1 MCSVPNK
8 EKSVVTEM
16 SGEMMIQRPGAEPP
30 CKQACPA
37 GIDIPRYVRLMAQ
50 GEFDRALAVIKENM
64 PFPAICGR
72 VCTRPCEAQCR
83 LNDVNRPVAIMALKR
98 FAAERDSGDVEES
111 RSAKSTHRRIAIIGS
126 GPAGLTA
133 AFYLRKSG
141 HQVSIFEALS
151 EPGGLLRTGI
161 PRYQLPEHILEE
173 EINAIIEQGIV
184 LKLDSPVKRVNDLL
198 DEDYHAVLIATGFGS
213 GFKLPVPGAE
223 LDGVLVGTSFLQDVN
238 MGRPDKLGQK
248 VVVVGGGAVA
258 LDVART
264 AWRLGAG
271 KVQVVCLESR
281 MAMPAFSWDIEEAEK
296 EGIIIHPSLN
306 VVKIFGDGGQ
316 VTGLEC
322 VGLEWVK
329 FDEAGKLHMGPT
341 TGPNLVFDA
350 DTVIFAVGQRLTLSL
365 VSDVSEVKITEKGA
379 IAVND
384 ALETGRVGVFA
395 CGDAVT
401 GPLSVVE
408 AIAQGGQAALSID
421 KYLGAREEIGEA
433 SRLTD
438 QEVSPLTP
446 SLPIGE
452 RAEMACLS
460 VSERIGNFSEV
471 ELGLTEEGSIQ
482 EAMRCLRCD
491 LPITVDPAK
500 CTGCRICQLR
510 CSFRLEKAF
519 GLSRARISIRRLVN
533 QDTEYSISFTSECD
547 ACGICARYCPYG
559 ALVRQGVREETV

>member
-1 MCSVPNK
+1 MPNK
-8 EKSVVTEM
+8 EISDVTEM
-16 SGEMMIQRPGAEPP
+16 SGEMMIQRPRAEPP

-37 GIDIPRYVRLMAQ
+37 GIDIPRYVRLIDQ
-50 GEFDRALAVIKENM
+50 GKFSEALAIIKEKM

-72 VCTRPCEAQCR
+72 VCNHPCEAQCW

-98 FAAERDSGDVEES
+98 FAAERGSRDVEES
-111 RSAKSTHRRIAIIGS
+111 KPAKSTHRRIAIIGS

-133 AFYLRKSG
+133 AFYLRQSG
-141 HQVSIFEALS
+141 HQVSVFEALS
-151 EPGGLLRTGI
+151 KPGGLLRTGI

-173 EINAIIEQGIV
+173 EINAIIDQGIA
-184 LKLDSPVKRVNDLL
+184 LKLDSPVKRVNHLL

-213 GFKLPVPGAE
+213 GFKLPILGAE

-238 MGRPDKLGQK
+238 MGRPIKLGQK

-258 LDVART
+258 FDVART
-264 AWRLGAG
+264 AWRLGPD

-281 MAMPAFSWDIEEAEK
+281 MAMPAFSWVIEEAEK

-306 VVKIFGDGGQ
+306 VVKILGDRGQ
-316 VTGLEC
+316 VTGIEC

-329 FDEAGKLHMGPT
+329 FDEAGKLHLGPT
-341 TGPNLVFDA
+341 KGPNRVFDA
-350 DTVIFAVGQRLTLSL
+350 DTVIFAVGQRMALSL
-365 VSDVSEVKITEKGA
+365 VADVAEVKITKQGA
-379 IAVND
+379 IAVNE
-384 ALETGRVGVFA
+384 ALETGRSGVFA

-401 GPLSVVE
+401 GPLTVVE
-408 AIAQGGQAALSID
+408 AIAQGRQAAFSID
-421 KYLGAREEIGEA
+421 KYLGAHEEIGA
-433 SRLTD
+433 ARRLTD
-438 QEVSPLTP
+438 EEVPPLMP

-452 RAEMACLS
+452 RAEMPCLS

-471 ELGLTEEGSIQ
+471 ELGLTEEASMH

-491 LPITVDPAK
+491 LTITVDPAK

-510 CSFRLEKAF
+510 CSLRLEKAF
-519 GLSRARISIRRLVN
+519 SLSRARISIQRLVN
-533 QDTEYSISFTSECD
+533 QDTEYSISFTNECD

-559 ALVRQGVREETV
+559 ALVRQDVREEMV